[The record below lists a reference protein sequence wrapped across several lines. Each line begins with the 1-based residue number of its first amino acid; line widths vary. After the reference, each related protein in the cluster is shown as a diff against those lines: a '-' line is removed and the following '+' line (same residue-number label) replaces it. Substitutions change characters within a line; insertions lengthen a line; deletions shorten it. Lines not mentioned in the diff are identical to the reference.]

1 LALGAEVKLLM
12 KGATTNQ
19 DDEYLTT
26 SIPVALA
33 FGLKQLDEEV
43 FVEQL
48 KVQTDG
54 KVHHI
59 IVKGCSDII
68 QKIQELDIT
77 DHCPFPLISG
87 ICPRKR
93 FIIE

>member
-1 LALGAEVKLLM
+1 M
-12 KGATTNQ
+12 KGATTNH

-33 FGLKQLDEEV
+33 FGLKHLDEEV

-59 IVKGCSDII
+59 IIKGCSDII
-68 QKIQELDIT
+68 QEIQELDNT
-77 DHCPFPLISG
+77 DHYPLVVFVPESVYY
-87 ICPRKR
+87 KV
-93 FIIE
+93 IIHVKAS